1 MGLLTGALGSQRIL
15 NDIFEVCVEIMGLDL
30 VVLNV
35 VEADHSCPLGINLR
49 SSTLF
54 LLLALLI
61 GILLWSLGISFAFDF
76 NFIIAI
82 RVLTLI
88 GLAIFQLFLR
98 LHYLIGVHRWES
110 FIRIPL

>member
-1 MGLLTGALGSQRIL
+1 MGLLTGALCSQRIL

-35 VEADHSCPLGINLR
+35 VKADHSCPLGINLR
-49 SSTLF
+49 SSMLF

-61 GILLWSLGISFAFDF
+61 GISFAFDF